1 MLTNK
6 QFILLLNR
14 FLKEKHILNMYLF
27 CVNELETSKLNIKN
41 VRDFKKISRNSPFSA
56 SFVFSQAY
64 VYFGKVDFYEYE
76 KLFHQFENLLFQLKN
91 NSN

>member
-6 QFILLLNR
+6 QYILLLNR

-27 CVNELETSKLNIKN
+27 CVNKLDSSKMNIKN
-41 VRDFKKISRNSPFSA
+41 VRDFKLISRNSPFSA

-64 VYFGKVDFYEYE
+64 MYFGKIDFYEYE
-76 KLFHQFENLLFQLKN
+76 KLFHHFENLLIKMKN